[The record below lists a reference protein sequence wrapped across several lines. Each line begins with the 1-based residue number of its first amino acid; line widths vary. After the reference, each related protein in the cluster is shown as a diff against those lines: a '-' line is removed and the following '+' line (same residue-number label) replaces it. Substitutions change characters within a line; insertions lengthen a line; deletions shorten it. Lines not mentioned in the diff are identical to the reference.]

1 MSTKASS
8 NANRAEARWNHLNR
22 RRFLRGLGA
31 CIALPAMESLNP
43 LSVLADP
50 AIGSGQP
57 ATVPVR
63 LAFVYVPNGII
74 PSGWWPEGDGGANF
88 RLSDTLQPLQNV
100 RDKITLISGLEDLS
114 ANPERDGAGDHARA
128 GGTFL
133 TGVRIKKTAGADI
146 HAGASIDQVVA
157 KHIGHLTRFSSL
169 ELTCDAVRKA
179 GDCDSGYSC
188 AYSYNI
194 AWRSPEQPLTPEPNP
209 RLVFERL
216 FGSGPPEER
225 VNNLKRRQKEE
236 RSILD
241 FVMEDASAIQ
251 RQLSGRDR
259 QRLDQYLTG
268 VRELEQRI
276 ERTERMPIIN
286 PSVDAPA
293 GIPPDFDEHV
303 QLMFDTMLLAFQTDS
318 TRIATLLLA
327 SEGSNRP
334 FPGIGIPEGHHNLSH
349 HENQPEII
357 AKVKKIDFWYATQ
370 LAKFLEKMEATK
382 EANGQ
387 SLLHN
392 SMIVYGSGNADG
404 NRHTHTN
411 LPILLAGVGGGTL
424 QSGRYLK
431 PEPAPLSNLFLS
443 MADRMGVTGL
453 ERHGDST
460 GRLKLL

>member
-1 MSTKASS
+1 MSTKSS
-8 NANRAEARWNHLNR
+8 SRWNHLNR

-43 LSVLADP
+43 FSVLAAP
-50 AIGSGQP
+50 TIGSGQP
-57 ATVPVR
+57 ATAPVR
-63 LAFVYVPNGII
+63 MAFIYVPNGII
-74 PSGWWPEGDGGANF
+74 PSGWWPTGDSNANF
-88 RLSDTLQPLQNV
+88 QLSETLQPLEKV

-114 ANPERDGAGDHARA
+114 ANPELDGAGDHARA
-128 GGTFL
+128 GSTFL
-133 TGVRIKKTAGADI
+133 TGVRIKKTAGADL

-157 KHIGHLTRFSSL
+157 QHIGHLTRFSSL

-216 FGSGPPEER
+216 FGSGSREER
-225 VNNLKRRQKEE
+225 INNLKRRQKEE

-241 FVMEDASAIQ
+241 FVMNDAGAIQ
-251 RQLSGRDR
+251 KQLSGRDR

-276 ERTERMPIIN
+276 ERTERMPIVN
-286 PSVDAPA
+286 PSVDAPP
-293 GIPPDFDEHV
+293 GVPPDFAEHV
-303 QLMFDTMLLAFQTDS
+303 QLMFDIMLLAFQTDS

-327 SEGSNRP
+327 AEGSNHT
-334 FPGIGIPEGHHNLSH
+334 FPEAGISEGHHNLSH
-349 HENQPEII
+349 HHGDPEII
-357 AKVKKIDFWYATQ
+357 AKVKRIDLWYATQ
-370 LAKFLEKMEATK
+370 LAQFLEKMEATK

-411 LPILLAGVGGGTL
+411 LPILLAGAGGGSL
-424 QSGRYLK
+424 QTGRYLK
-431 PEPAPLSNLFLS
+431 PQPVPLSNLFLS

-460 GRLKLL
+460 GRLAI